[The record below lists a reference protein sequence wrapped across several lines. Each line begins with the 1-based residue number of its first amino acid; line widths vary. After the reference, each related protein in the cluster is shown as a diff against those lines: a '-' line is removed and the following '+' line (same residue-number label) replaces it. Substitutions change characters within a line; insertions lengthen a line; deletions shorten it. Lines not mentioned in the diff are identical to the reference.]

1 MPVELQIHVPR
12 YGFSLRERARPGAIW
27 RALQEAAVLGSASCG
42 WPPHRYRAEGCAFVV
57 RRMRV
62 VHDDELRYGEALRAT
77 TWIRA
82 FQRGLISH
90 REIRLHA
97 PDGRSIARATQ
108 EWVHVRFD
116 ADRGPSSLRP
126 ARASPELCEALA
138 VEEGDA
144 SPELPDL
151 TEPVDGPEHTLVV
164 PLRLVEMDP
173 LGHLNH
179 PTYIDLA
186 DEHIARRLLD
196 AGVQPVAVRPVAEQI
211 TFRAGLTAPGDVTLR
226 SRALGR
232 SGSSGV
238 FAHHLHTPD
247 GALAA
252 EARTVRAVEGVP
264 LDALIHAFTQETP
277 WNPKTS
283 TT

>member
-27 RALQEAAVLGSASCG
+27 RALQEAAVLGSAACG

-77 TWIRA
+77 TWIRS

-116 ADRGPSSLRP
+116 AAQGPSSLRP

-138 VEEGDA
+138 VELGDA
-144 SPELPDL
+144 APELPDL
-151 TEPVDGPEHTLVV
+151 TEPLQAPEHTLVV

-186 DEHIARRLLD
+186 DEHIARRLLEV
-196 AGVQPVAVRPVAEQI
+196 GVEPVVVRPVAEQI
-211 TFRAGLTAPGDVTLR
+211 TFRTGLTAPDDVTLR

-232 SGSSGV
+232 SGANSV
-238 FAHHLHTPD
+238 IEHDLYTPD
-247 GALAA
+247 GRLAA
-252 EARTVRAVEGVP
+252 EARTVRALEGASSN
-264 LDALIHAFTQETP
+264 ALIHAFTQETL